1 MKAAEPVTAG
11 EPEPA
16 PAAAREPLESAPAGA
31 ATAEAPAPIAE
42 PAASDTEP
50 AAPETEPAASE
61 TEPASSAPEPAASEP
76 DPAAPAVPRRGSL
89 RALAVSLLAWLL
101 PGFGHLVLGRW
112 LRGLAFGLL
121 VGATAAVGV
130 ALRGRLYWFG
140 YGVSAAP
147 IDPTTSPESPL
158 LIAAASVVSIG
169 LGLPAAALRWV
180 AGYQGD
186 VTAPGYEYGTAFL
199 LTAGLMNLLL
209 VFDAWDE
216 ARR

>member
-1 MKAAEPVTAG
+1 MKAPEPVTAG
-11 EPEPA
+11 EPEPSPAAAPEPREPA
-16 PAAAREPLESAPAGA
+16 PAAASAD
-31 ATAEAPAPIAE
+31 ERPAPIA
-42 PAASDTEP
+42 
-50 AAPETEPAASE
+50 AP
-61 TEPASSAPEPAASEP
+61 APEPGASEA
-76 DPAAPAVPRRGSL
+76 DPAAPAMPRHGRL

-112 LRGLAFGLL
+112 LRGLAFTLL

-158 LIAAASVVSIG
+158 LVAAASVVSIG

-216 ARR
+216 ARW

>member
-1 MKAAEPVTAG
+1 VKAAEPVTAG
-11 EPEPA
+11 EPGPA
-16 PAAAREPLESAPAGA
+16 PAAAPEPLEPASAGA
-31 ATAEAPAPIAE
+31 ANGEAPAPNAE
-42 PAASDTEP
+42 PAAYDTGSAASDTEP
-50 AAPETEPAASE
+50 AAPAPPA
-61 TEPASSAPEPAASEP
+61 PSEP
-76 DPAAPAVPRRGSL
+76 DPAVPRRGRL
-89 RALAVSLLAWLL
+89 RAPAVSLLAWLL
-101 PGFGHLVLGRW
+101 PGFGHLVLGLW

-147 IDPTTSPESPL
+147 IDAATSPESPL
-158 LIAAASVVSIG
+158 LVAAASVVSIG

-180 AGYQGD
+180 TGYQGD

>member
-16 PAAAREPLESAPAGA
+16 PAAAREPLEPAPAA
-31 ATAEAPAPIAE
+31 ASAEETPAP
-42 PAASDTEP
+42 PPTAALAPEP
-50 AAPETEPAASE
+50 AAP
-61 TEPASSAPEPAASEP
+61 APEPAASEP
-76 DPAAPAVPRRGSL
+76 DPAPPAVPRHGRL

-158 LIAAASVVSIG
+158 LVAAASLVSIG

-186 VTAPGYEYGTAFL
+186 VTAPGFEYGTAFL

-216 ARR
+216 ARW

>member
-1 MKAAEPVTAG
+1 VKAPEPMTAG
-11 EPEPA
+11 DPEPA
-16 PAAAREPLESAPAGA
+16 PAAAPEPLEPAPASA
-31 ATAEAPAPIAE
+31 SADERPAPV
-42 PAASDTEP
+42 
-50 AAPETEPAASE
+50 AAP
-61 TEPASSAPEPAASEP
+61 APEPAAPSPEPADSEP
-76 DPAAPAVPRRGSL
+76 DRAAPAMPRHGRL

-158 LIAAASVVSIG
+158 LVAAASVVSIG

-216 ARR
+216 ARW